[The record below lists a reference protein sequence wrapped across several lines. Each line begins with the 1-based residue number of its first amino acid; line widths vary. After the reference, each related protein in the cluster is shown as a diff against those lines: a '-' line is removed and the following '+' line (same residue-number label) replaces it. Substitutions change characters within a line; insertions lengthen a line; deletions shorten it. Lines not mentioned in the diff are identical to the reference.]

1 MQKEIWM
8 ADLNPVQGSEQSG
21 VRPVVIVSGDSMN
34 KYYNVVII
42 CPLTTQV
49 KNYKGCPV
57 VQPDKINKLKSVSQ
71 VISFQIRTISKLRLK
86 KRIGLISDNL
96 LAQIKDGVNLV
107 LDY

>member
-21 VRPVVIVSGDSMN
+21 LRPVVIISGDSMN
-34 KYYNVVII
+34 KYYSVVII
-42 CPLTTQV
+42 CPLTTQI
-49 KNYKGCPV
+49 KNYKSCPV
-57 VQPDKINKLKSVSQ
+57 IQPDKINKLKSISQ

-86 KRIGLISDNL
+86 KRVGYISENIL
-96 LAQIKDGVNLV
+96 EQIKEGVNVV